1 MDENLPARSS
11 FKTYSPDIWKRDQ
24 VHSVTYP
31 SSLHIQIHF
40 M

>member
-24 VHSVTYP
+24 VNHVTYP
-31 SSLHIQIHF
+31 NSLDIR
-40 M
+40 